1 VRSKTDKRA
10 IADERTARTY
20 EHSPYIWLRTSRS
33 YAMSLSSRDGCSFAT
48 LEAALGDR
56 LGGGLHPGLVYP
68 ADKDAGARTDREHD

>member
-1 VRSKTDKRA
+1 MRSKTDKRA

-48 LEAALGDR
+48 LEAALGAIDLAAASTKGWFIQR
-56 LGGGLHPGLVYP
+56 TRMP
-68 ADKDAGARTDREHD
+68 ARARKAH